1 MEVALEDSALG
12 SLTWDQD
19 CWRFRF
25 PLPGG
30 RECRG
35 SLLAPVTRSLPVGP
49 PPPDDQL
56 AAARRW
62 VTWFRVNEVTVRRL
76 LADRMF
82 AGWRSGWYD
91 PELDRTQTPEGFSR
105 KLRLLAVDVRSDGR
119 ADLLFSDGGL
129 FGGHSIEVLLATD
142 GSIEGDPALFG

>member
-1 MEVALEDSALG
+1 MEVAMEDPVLG
-12 SLTWDQD
+12 PLTWDQD
-19 CWRFRF
+19 RWRFRL

-35 SLLAPVTRSLPVGP
+35 SLLAPVTRALPAGP
-49 PPPDDQL
+49 PPPADQL

-62 VTWFRVNEVTVRRL
+62 VAWFRGNEIAARRR

-91 PELDRTQTPEGFSR
+91 PEIDRTRTVEGFSR
-105 KLRLLAVDVRSDGR
+105 KLRLLAVDVQTDGR
-119 ADLLFSDGGL
+119 ADLLYSDGGL
-129 FGGHSIEVLLATD
+129 FGRHSIEVLLAVD
-142 GSIEGDPALFG
+142 GSIDSDPSLFG